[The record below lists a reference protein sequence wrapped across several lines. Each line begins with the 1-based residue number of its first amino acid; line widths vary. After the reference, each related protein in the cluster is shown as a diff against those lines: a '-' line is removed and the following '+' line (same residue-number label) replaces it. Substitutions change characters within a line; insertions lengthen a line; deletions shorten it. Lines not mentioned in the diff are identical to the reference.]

1 LRVSKSDIRSVIREV
16 ILEASGMKMSG
27 EDFQYTCNL
36 TSNGFIDTEGN
47 WIKIPD
53 RLHHEDYMAISM
65 RKDFLEGKDITHYD
79 SWIKVSNSRNIKIKD
94 YSILSKQIPGL
105 IDMWLTC
112 AKYSPWIF
120 ESYSGGT
127 EKFTI
132 FSTDEELVV
141 EQTIEDF
148 LLEYAPDLV
157 DSFFNKLS
165 NML

>member
-1 LRVSKSDIRSVIREV
+1 
-16 ILEASGMKMSG
+16 
-27 EDFQYTCNL
+27 
-36 TSNGFIDTEGN
+36 
-47 WIKIPD
+47 
-53 RLHHEDYMAISM
+53 M

-79 SWIKVSNSRNIKIKD
+79 SWIKVSNARNIAIKD

-120 ESYSGGT
+120 DSYSGGT

-132 FSTDEELVV
+132 FSKDDELMI

-148 LLEYAPDLV
+148 LLEHAPNMV
-157 DSFFNKLS
+157 DSFFNTLS
-165 NML
+165 TML